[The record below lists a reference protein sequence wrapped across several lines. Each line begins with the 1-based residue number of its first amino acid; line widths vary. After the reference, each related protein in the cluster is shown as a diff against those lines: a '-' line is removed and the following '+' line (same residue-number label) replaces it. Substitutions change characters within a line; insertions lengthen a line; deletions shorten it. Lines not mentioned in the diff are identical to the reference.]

1 MPVYPTTA
9 QAIEAGFCDST
20 SDSCNASSQWS
31 GVFSGGNATAQW
43 QLDGGVNAVSP
54 VSEERLQ
61 ADYNPLFGPTV
72 GRYACGDVVMTADSQ
87 NADKFDLDG
96 SFNVC
101 TGLIPNLTL
110 PVHDF
115 QANGSSEETTRVIS
129 EMTRSNVYVNPP
141 LMSNLKD
148 GRDGCNVMD
157 ALNSADAWG
166 VSEAEIHV
174 TRDVTCFVCKATMPN
189 LRLFDLD
196 SQDSHVPGMYDDS
209 QLEHVVQSFCIE
221 IPCTDSELDST
232 VGNVCFRTDRGYY
245 DCREHEM
252 VPNEVIS
259 KRVYGNDT
267 VPTTA
272 CGPMQTIGRAIAG
285 EWQQEVRGS
294 S

>member
-1 MPVYPTTA
+1 MPVYDVTA
-9 QAIEAGFCDST
+9 SAVQEFCDST
-20 SDSCNASSQWS
+20 TDSCLASATYD
-31 GVFSGGNATAQW
+31 GVFTDGDANARW
-43 QLDGGVNAVSP
+43 ELEGGVNAVSP
-54 VSEERLQ
+54 VSEENLQ

-72 GRYACGDVVMTADSQ
+72 GKFACGDVIMTADSL
-87 NADKFDLDG
+87 NSNKFDLDG

-115 QANGSSEETTRVIS
+115 KANGNSTETTPVVS
-129 EMTRSNVYVNPP
+129 EMTRPNNFVNPP

-148 GRDGCNVMD
+148 GQDGCSVMD

-166 VSEAEIHV
+166 VAEAEIHV

-196 SQDSHVPGMYDDS
+196 SQDSHVPGMYGDS
-209 QLEHVVQSFCIE
+209 QLDQVVQSFCIE

-232 VGNVCFRTDRGYY
+232 MGNVCFRTDRGYF
-245 DCREHEM
+245 DCRENDM
-252 VPNEVIS
+252 IPNEVIS
-259 KRVYGNDT
+259 KRIYGNDN

-294 S
+294 I